1 MRNIEFWVVFIG
13 NLNNFENIDFGKE
26 KLVE

>member
-1 MRNIEFWVVFIG
+1 MKNIEFWVVFIG
-13 NLNNFENIDFGKE
+13 NFNNLKKTDFGKE